1 MEAYKEN
8 VDEEDAVKDDAEDN
22 NDNGGKPSRRGMC
35 FGGCVP
41 CGGPLRKVG
50 WG

>member
-22 NDNGGKPSRRGMC
+22 NDNGGKPSRRGVC
-35 FGGCVP
+35 LWRV
-41 CGGPLRKVG
+41 CGGTLRKVG